1 MKVIIVGAGAMGC
14 LYGAFLSEK
23 NQVIMV
29 DTSRAVVD
37 RINSQGIVVKEE
49 NGEEK
54 NYRNNISAYISGECD
69 EKADVVIMFVK
80 STYLES
86 ALEQN
91 KKLFH
96 EDTMVLTLQNG
107 AGNDR
112 KIERYAKKRILLL
125 EPANIMLFQR
135 PRQW

>member
-54 NYRNNISAYISGECD
+54 NYRKITCNLPE
-69 EKADVVIMFVK
+69 
-80 STYLES
+80 
-86 ALEQN
+86 
-91 KKLFH
+91 
-96 EDTMVLTLQNG
+96 TMV
-107 AGNDR
+107 
-112 KIERYAKKRILLL
+112 
-125 EPANIMLFQR
+125 
-135 PRQW
+135 